1 MLNLRNELFWHIDR
15 YETGND
21 RWQSSQWLAIWNS
34 CHGRSSGMRTQ
45 WLLALIRMDTGNVST
60 RQSQKKQKQSVIIHP
75 SPDILCFYFPIS
87 FLNQA
92 QTFYWNKCARKSPPP
107 EGKCFV
113 FCCCACGGEDIGKI
127 PTWVYADLGVAYSW
141 KSLSSFR
148 GLHNFLKV
156 FN

>member
-107 EGKCFV
+107 RGQMFCFLLL
-113 FCCCACGGEDIGKI
+113 CM
-127 PTWVYADLGVAYSW
+127 W
-141 KSLSSFR
+141 R
-148 GLHNFLKV
+148 GRYWQNTNMSVCWLRGCLLMKEPIFFQRAPQFLKSV
-156 FN
+156 